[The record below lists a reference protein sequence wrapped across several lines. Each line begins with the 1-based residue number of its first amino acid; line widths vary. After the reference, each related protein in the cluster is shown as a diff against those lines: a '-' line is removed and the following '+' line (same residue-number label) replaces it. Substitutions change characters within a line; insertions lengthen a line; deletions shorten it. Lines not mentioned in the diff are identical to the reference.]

1 MKPISALVKPE
12 MFPYCIILTACF
24 CLLIGVFVLSP
35 PEVESGQIALGRL
48 TLPGVCIFKNLT
60 GLPCPGCGLTRSMTA
75 AIRGNVSQSW
85 MFHRLGLMTTIYI
98 LLQFLLNLMI
108 LTVSTWRGHLQKIG
122 RYLNNGLV
130 FLGALFVLNWVVNL
144 VSML

>member
-1 MKPISALVKPE
+1 MKPISVLIKPE

-24 CLLIGVFVLSP
+24 CLLFGVFVLSP
-35 PEVESGQIALGRL
+35 PEAESGQIALGHFA
-48 TLPGVCIFKNLT
+48 LPGVCIFKNLT

-75 AIRGNVSQSW
+75 AVRGNLSQSW
-85 MFHRLGLMTTIYI
+85 MFHRLGFVTTFYI
-98 LLQFLLNLMI
+98 LIQFLLNLMI
-108 LTVSTWRGHLQKIG
+108 LTVSPWRERLQKIG

-130 FLGALFVLNWVVNL
+130 FLGILFVLNWVVNL